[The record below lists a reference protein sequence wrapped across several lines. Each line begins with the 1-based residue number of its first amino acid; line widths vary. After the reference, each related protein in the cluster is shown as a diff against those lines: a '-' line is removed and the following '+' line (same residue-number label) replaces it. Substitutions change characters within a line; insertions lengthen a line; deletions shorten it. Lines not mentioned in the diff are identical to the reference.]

1 MERLHKLYSR
11 MPSKHRRKADQRARS
26 GGDPGVAESLLY
38 MDFGA
43 TAEDKG
49 NEEEKEKEGEEVV
62 NGLIPAGARNCE
74 SGELPLMPT
83 TRERADTVLTA
94 DGNSTVGAS
103 ILRSSSP
110 GFRPSTAQTLD
121 SRRVGS
127 SRSSTATKRVSFAG
141 ELGDT
146 PLQTPSRSATLAIMR
161 RGSAAMAAA

>member
-1 MERLHKLYSR
+1 MHGRW
-11 MPSKHRRKADQRARS
+11 
-26 GGDPGVAESLLY
+26 PGVAESLLY
-38 MDFGA
+38 RDFGA

-49 NEEEKEKEGEEVV
+49 NEDGKEKEGEEVV

-146 PLQTPSRSATLAIMR
+146 PLQTPRVCYIKQQCGEGQLQWQRPSSHVFNSGTSCPVCSRDGRA
-161 RGSAAMAAA
+161 G